1 MGLDKK
7 GKVNGMFKNILLKW
21 MPRKEQD
28 VCERR
33 LKGIMKRLKIEVSN
47 FNWDRS
53 SCYIEFNYQ
62 EKSYRLEHS
71 VEKAKKRGIF
81 LRDGLDCLMALTDS
95 LEDLC
100 RIIERG
106 TNELGTWISGM
117 QQSTSVSEVPEFEEE
132 FHIGYKSL
140 GKQNYSEYNIEDFF
154 LFEPRSS
161 LKDFAQ
167 NHTNLRPP
175 RNRDLFEKV
184 ANKP

>member
-1 MGLDKK
+1 MMLS
-7 GKVNGMFKNILLKW
+7 MFKNILLRW
-21 MPRKEQD
+21 MPRKEQN
-28 VCERR
+28 VCEKK
-33 LKGIMKRLKIEVSN
+33 LKRIMKRLKIEISN

-62 EKSYRLEHS
+62 EKSYKLEHS

-117 QQSTSVSEVPEFEEE
+117 EQSNSKEAHGFEEE
-132 FHIGYKSL
+132 FHIRYKSSL
-140 GKQNYSEYNIEDFF
+140 ANQNKPEYTIEEFNP
-154 LFEPRSS
+154 FEPDPTLVDS
-161 LKDFAQ
+161 DQ
-167 NHTNLRPP
+167 NQTNQRPP
-175 RNRDLFEKV
+175 RNRDLFKKV
-184 ANKP
+184 ANRP